1 MAGGGP
7 YSAGGSR
14 EKFAMSKMYRYA
26 LPVEQTK
33 WKFNGK
39 AETCFTWEYDDSRAG
54 CCSSIDKGKKQQW
67 DAKERIKIG
76 ITRSRASPGSRGRVR
91 ATNRRRTISGRAT
104 RPGRYLA

>member
-1 MAGGGP
+1 MTCGGP

-39 AETCFTWEYDDSRAG
+39 AETCFTWEYDDSRAALL
-54 CCSSIDKGKKQQW
+54 QL
-67 DAKERIKIG
+67 
-76 ITRSRASPGSRGRVR
+76 
-91 ATNRRRTISGRAT
+91 
-104 RPGRYLA
+104 Y